1 MVKRVKDMTISAGSD
16 SAKADAKRV
25 LSDVAGI
32 DTIVSIESESSSSS
46 SSSDDHHHSQ
56 QAMVPETCPIC
67 DMKLSKHEI
76 KYYDVALL
84 KKFMSVRGKIIPRS
98 KSGVC
103 ATHQRALK
111 ESINRARYLALLP
124 YVDMGT
130 QA

>member
-1 MVKRVKDMTISAGSD
+1 MVKRVKDMSVSVGTD
-16 SAKADAKRV
+16 SVKADSRSV
-25 LSDVAGI
+25 LSDVAQI
-32 DTIVSIESESSSSS
+32 DTLVSIETE
-46 SSSDDHHHSQ
+46 SSDDRRHGR
-56 QAMVPETCPIC
+56 QAMVPETCPVC
-67 DMKLSKHEI
+67 DMKISKHDI

-111 ESINRARYLALLP
+111 EGINRARYLALLP

>member
-1 MVKRVKDMTISAGSD
+1 MVKRVKDMSVSVGTD
-16 SAKADAKRV
+16 SGKTDAKRV
-25 LSDVAGI
+25 LSDVAQI
-32 DTIVSIESESSSSS
+32 DTLVSIETESS
-46 SSSDDHHHSQ
+46 DERRHGQ
-56 QAMVPETCPIC
+56 QAMVPDTCPVC
-67 DMKLSKHEI
+67 DMRLSKHDI

-130 QA
+130 QG

>member
-1 MVKRVKDMTISAGSD
+1 MSVSVGTDGV
-16 SAKADAKRV
+16 KADAKRV
-25 LSDVAGI
+25 LSDVAQI
-32 DTIVSIESESSSSS
+32 DTLVSIETESSEERR
-46 SSSDDHHHSQ
+46 HGQ
-56 QAMVPETCPIC
+56 QAMVPDTCPVC
-67 DMKLSKHEI
+67 DMKLTKHDI

-111 ESINRARYLALLP
+111 EAINRARFLALLP
-124 YVDMGT
+124 YVDLGN

>member
-1 MVKRVKDMTISAGSD
+1 MVKRVKDMSEVASV
-16 SAKADAKRV
+16 DAVKVDGKRV

-32 DTIVSIESESSSSS
+32 DAIVSIDSDSSA
-46 SSSDDHHHSQ
+46 DERHHSQ
-56 QAMVPETCPIC
+56 QAMVPESCPIC
-67 DMKLSKHEI
+67 DMKISKHDI

-84 KKFMSVRGKIIPRS
+84 KKFMSVRGKIIPRI

-124 YVDMGT
+124 YVDLGT

>member
-1 MVKRVKDMTISAGSD
+1 MVKRVKDMSVSVGTD
-16 SAKADAKRV
+16 SVKADSKRV
-25 LSDVAGI
+25 LSDVAQI
-32 DTIVSIESESSSSS
+32 ETLVSIETD
-46 SSSDDHHHSQ
+46 SSDDRRHGGQ
-56 QAMVPETCPIC
+56 QAMVPDTCPVC
-67 DMKLSKHEI
+67 DMKISKHDI

-111 ESINRARYLALLP
+111 EAINRARFLALLP
-124 YVDMGT
+124 YVDLGT

>member
-1 MVKRVKDMTISAGSD
+1 MVKRVKDMSVSVGTDGV
-16 SAKADAKRV
+16 KADAKRV
-25 LSDVAGI
+25 LSDVAQI
-32 DTIVSIESESSSSS
+32 DTLVSIETESG
-46 SSSDDHHHSQ
+46 DDRRHGQ
-56 QAMVPETCPIC
+56 QAMVPDTCPVC
-67 DMKLSKHEI
+67 DMKLSKHDI

-103 ATHQRALK
+103 STHQRALK

>member
-1 MVKRVKDMTISAGSD
+1 
-16 SAKADAKRV
+16 
-25 LSDVAGI
+25 
-32 DTIVSIESESSSSS
+32 
-46 SSSDDHHHSQ
+46 
-56 QAMVPETCPIC
+56 MVPETCPVC
-67 DMKLSKHEI
+67 DMKISKHDI

-111 ESINRARYLALLP
+111 EGINRARYLALLP

>member
-1 MVKRVKDMTISAGSD
+1 MVKRVKDMSVSVGTD
-16 SAKADAKRV
+16 SVKADAKRV
-25 LSDVAGI
+25 LSDVAQI
-32 DTIVSIESESSSSS
+32 DTLVSIETESS
-46 SSSDDHHHSQ
+46 DERRHGQ
-56 QAMVPETCPIC
+56 QAMVPDTCPVC
-67 DMKLSKHEI
+67 DMRLSKHDI

-130 QA
+130 QG

>member
-1 MVKRVKDMTISAGSD
+1 MVKRVKDMSVSVGTDGV
-16 SAKADAKRV
+16 KADSRRI
-25 LSDVAGI
+25 LSDVAQI
-32 DTIVSIESESSSSS
+32 DTLVSIETESS
-46 SSSDDHHHSQ
+46 DERRHGQ
-56 QAMVPETCPIC
+56 PAMVPETCPVC
-67 DMKLSKHEI
+67 DMKISKHDI

-111 ESINRARYLALLP
+111 EGINRARYLALLP